1 MIDGSRDGVGVDR
14 RCDVYWESCRRYL
27 SWLFVRVVLYGWG
40 GWLGVLLYL
49 MLCNFPELLLLCVV
63 IGVVLRRC
71 WVWFVGSVPLG
82 ALCGFIE
89 VVGVASGGVLSLY
102 PGVVG

>member
-1 MIDGSRDGVGVDR
+1 VIDVPRDGVGVDR
-14 RCDVYWESCRRYL
+14 RCDVYWESYRRCL

-40 GWLGVLLYL
+40 GWFWVLLYL

-63 IGVVLRRC
+63 MGVVLRRC

-82 ALCGFIE
+82 AVRGFIE

-102 PGVVG
+102 PGGVG